1 MMIELTGNY
10 SSRSDAI
17 TLLEELPGGHPD
29 PGEHVVVDCQKY
41 SLTGNRFIEQLLE
54 QLLDFYRVAS
64 VTFVN
69 CSRPMADML
78 TRIMLDKGYKDT
90 QVQYTLLP
98 LSNIRPFK
106 DGVPGPVTYVTTPGV
121 ASGCGSV

>member
-1 MMIELTGNY
+1 MLELTGDY

-29 PGEHVVVDCQKY
+29 PGEHVVVDCQQY
-41 SLTGNRFIEQLLE
+41 SLTGNRFIEQLIE

-69 CSRPMADML
+69 CSTSMADTL
-78 TRIMLDKGYKDT
+78 TRIRVDKGYKDT

-98 LSNIRPFK
+98 LSNIRRFK
-106 DGVPGPVTYVTTPGV
+106 DGVSGLVTYVTTPGV
-121 ASGCGSV
+121 APGRWSV